1 MCDEHDVCGIY
12 VKNLYTL
19 TYNTYLQQKSK
30 YGKEY
35 RRIRQPPTP
44 MLQRQGRSGREVV
57 KSKAKLTACRRG
69 HRSEVKLLIRKLIV
83 HTSDSSSLATSLSK
97 KKLMSSSSKAFWLA
111 LP

>member
-1 MCDEHDVCGIY
+1 MCDKREDCGIY
-12 VKNLYTL
+12 VKKPYTL
-19 TYNTYLQQKSK
+19 TYNTRLQQKSK

-35 RRIRQPPTP
+35 ERFTQPPTP

-57 KSKAKLTACRRG
+57 EGKEKLMTCQRG
-69 HRSEVKLLIRKLIV
+69 HRSEVKRLIRKFIL
-83 HTSDSSSLATSLSK
+83 HTSNSSSLATSLSK